1 MGQARPVR
9 IASYNVRYFGHA
21 FRGLGSSRL
30 SKYRI
35 ALALASLDPLPDV
48 ICLQEV
54 ETRSLRSRVG
64 RRPAHP
70 EETQLESFM
79 GTFELACRNRGK
91 RFPYEAL
98 YFRAHQYRLG
108 QLPLYTTGLAVLVN
122 EETLQVDRHNALAPE
137 TITHHH
143 VARWKDTKQSRICA
157 HLQVRDAHGHPLHL
171 FNTHL
176 SLATPFA
183 RDFWVSRE
191 RLGFGTNQVEEA
203 RKLAAFVKS
212 RADREPFVICGDFN
226 SPPGSPVYRSLVGDA
241 GFVGAQAT
249 LGLIDE
255 SARRGFPTAGFLHL
269 RMHLDHLFSG
279 NGIRWLDLD
288 GTFPFGQGPFHGLS
302 DHMPLIGR
310 FEVPDTVA
318 ARSDA
323 ELAGEAEPGGAGPV
337 DDAGVAG

>member
-1 MGQARPVR
+1 MGEAGPLR

-30 SKYRI
+30 SKHRI
-35 ALALASLDPLPDV
+35 ALALASLHPLPDV

-64 RRPAHP
+64 RPPAYP

-79 GTFELACRNRGK
+79 ATFDRACRARGK
-91 RFPYEAL
+91 AFPYEAL
-98 YFRAHQYRLG
+98 YFRAHRYRIG
-108 QLPLYTTGLAVLVN
+108 QVPLYTTGLAVLVN
-122 EETLQVDRHNALAPE
+122 RDTLRIDRHNAEAPE
-137 TITHHH
+137 TITHCQIS
-143 VARWKDTKQSRICA
+143 RWKDTKQSRICA
-157 HLQVRDAHGHPLHL
+157 HLLVQDRWQRPLHV

-183 RDFWVSRE
+183 KDFWASRE
-191 RLGFGTNQVEEA
+191 KLGFGPNQLEEA
-203 RKLAAFVKS
+203 RRLSSFVRS
-212 RADREPFVICGDFN
+212 RAGDEPFVITGDFN
-226 SPPGSPVYRSLVGDA
+226 SSPASPVYRHLTEEA
-241 GFVGAQAT
+241 GFTGAQAA

-255 SARRGFPTAGFLHL
+255 SSRRGFPTAGFLHL

-279 NGIRWLDLD
+279 NGIRWVDLD

-310 FEVPDTVA
+310 FLLPEVVTRGEDVERAAPTV
-318 ARSDA
+318 D
-323 ELAGEAEPGGAGPV
+323 GAGA
-337 DDAGVAG
+337 AG

>member
-1 MGQARPVR
+1 MGQATRLR

-35 ALALASLDPLPDV
+35 ALALASLNPLPDV

-64 RRPAHP
+64 RPPSHP

-79 GTFELACRNRGK
+79 ATFERACRTRGK
-91 RFPYEAL
+91 PFPFQAL

-122 EETLQVDRHNALAPE
+122 GDTLRVERHNALAPE

-157 HLQVRDAHGHPLHL
+157 HLRVHDREGRPLHV

-183 RDFWVSRE
+183 RDFWASRDK
-191 RLGFGTNQVEEA
+191 LGFGPNQVEEA
-203 RKLAAFVKS
+203 KRLSTFVRS
-212 RADREPFVICGDFN
+212 RVGDEPFVVTGDFN
-226 SPPGSPVYRSLVGDA
+226 SSPGSPVYRHLTEEA
-241 GFVGAQAT
+241 GFTGAQAA

-255 SARRGFPTAGFLHL
+255 SVRRGFPTAGFLHL

-279 NGIRWLDLD
+279 NGIRWVDLD

-310 FEVPDTVA
+310 FELSEA
-318 ARSDA
+318 APRRDDA
-323 ELAGEAEPGGAGPV
+323 ELVSPREM
-337 DDAGVAG
+337 DDAGAAG

>member
-1 MGQARPVR
+1 MGQAPPLR

-30 SKYRI
+30 SKNRI
-35 ALALASLDPLPDV
+35 ALALAALDPLPDV
-48 ICLQEV
+48 ICFQEV

-64 RRPAHP
+64 RPSAYP

-79 GTFELACRNRGK
+79 TSFRLACGRLDK
-91 RFPYEAL
+91 SFPFEAL

-122 EETLQVDRHNALAPE
+122 EETLRIDRHNALAPQA
-137 TITHHH
+137 ITHHH

-157 HLQVRDAHGHPLHL
+157 HLHVHDRDGRTLHL

-183 RDFWVSRE
+183 RDFWASRDK
-191 RLGFGTNQVEEA
+191 LGFGPNQVEEA
-203 RKLAAFVKS
+203 KKLATFVKT
-212 RADREPFVICGDFN
+212 RAAGQPFVITGDFN
-226 SPPGSPVYRSLVGDA
+226 SPPGSPVYRELVEGA
-241 GFVGAQAT
+241 GFTCAQAA
-249 LGLIDE
+249 LGFIDE
-255 SARRGFPTAGFLHL
+255 RRSRAFPTAGFLHL

-288 GTFPFGQGPFHGLS
+288 GTHPFGEGPFHGLS
-302 DHMPLIGR
+302 DHVPLIGR
-310 FEVPDTVA
+310 FAVPDAVG
-318 ARSDA
+318 RPED
-323 ELAGEAEPGGAGPV
+323 LEASRACGPAV
-337 DDAGVAG
+337 DEADAGG